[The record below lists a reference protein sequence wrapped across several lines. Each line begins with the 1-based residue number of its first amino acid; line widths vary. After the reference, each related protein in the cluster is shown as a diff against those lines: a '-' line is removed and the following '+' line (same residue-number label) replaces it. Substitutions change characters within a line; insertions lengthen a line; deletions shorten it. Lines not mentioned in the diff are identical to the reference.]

1 MRPKNKNSLF
11 PKIGVIVI
19 LAASLLF
26 LSIIPSTIAQD
37 SEGLIQAPLNP
48 EFLDYLQRVQ
58 KYGFQVETSNGYA
71 LGLIPGPLDLSH
83 LTGQRPLQIHEL
95 AVAPSSYDLRS
106 LGKVTPVK
114 NQGSCGSCWSFAT
127 YGSLESNLKPSE
139 TWDFSENN
147 LKNRH
152 GFDWGHCSGGNADM
166 STAYL
171 ARWIGP
177 VNESDDPYNPNSNV
191 SPSGLPVRKHL
202 QEVLIIP
209 DRANSLDNENIK
221 QAIMTYGA
229 LYTHMYWDAAYY
241 NSTYKAY
248 HYSGQTGG
256 NHAVAIVGWDD
267 NFDKSKFSTIPPGNG
282 AFIIRNSWGASW
294 GENGYFYISYYDT
307 VVGTS
312 NYLFSW
318 AESTTNYN
326 TIYQYDPLGWVSSLG
341 FGSNAAWFANIFT
354 SVSNDLLKAV
364 SFYTSSSNSTY
375 EIYIYRNATSGP
387 VSGTLAGSKTET
399 ILSPGYHTI
408 LLDSPVS
415 LTLGQKFSVVVRLT
429 TPGYNYPIPFEK
441 PFSNYSSQATAN
453 AGESYISSN
462 GSGWSDLTAYSP
474 NSNVCLKAFTIPD
487 TTPPTIQ
494 ITVPTSNPTY
504 GTTQPTINIGGTASD
519 NAGVTQVTWFSNQ
532 GGAGIASGT
541 TSWSVSGI
549 PLFSGEN
556 NITVTAYDAANN
568 QGYDTITVTYAA
580 PENISTPNPPSGTTS
595 GLIGTAYAYTTGG
608 STADSGHQV
617 QYLFDWGDGTNSG
630 WLPAGTTSASHSW
643 SSPGTYLVKAQAR
656 CATHPFIVSSW
667 SEAFSVKISIILLQ
681 SPFSGTVFDSC
692 ALITNY
698 QPTFSWTIAGSFSG
712 FKILFSTSST
722 DFTTTGIKV
731 AAGSATGT
739 SNSWKPSSF
748 NWKTIMKASNNSG
761 SIRPIYWKVVGTKAD
776 KTVVESEVRSFT
788 VGTPQLVNINAPLE
802 GAILD
807 SATLPTF
814 GFDTNCN
821 TKFTLQ
827 ISSLSD
833 FSVSTK
839 IKAFNFTASN
849 PNLVTSLQKTLS
861 SFQWNGVKT
870 LVGTGTGYFRIKAW
884 DGLSRPTV
892 SEVRTFTIQ

>member
-1 MRPKNKNSLF
+1 
-11 PKIGVIVI
+11 
-19 LAASLLF
+19 
-26 LSIIPSTIAQD
+26 
-37 SEGLIQAPLNP
+37 
-48 EFLDYLQRVQ
+48 
-58 KYGFQVETSNGYA
+58 
-71 LGLIPGPLDLSH
+71 
-83 LTGQRPLQIHEL
+83 
-95 AVAPSSYDLRS
+95 
-106 LGKVTPVK
+106 
-114 NQGSCGSCWSFAT
+114 
-127 YGSLESNLKPSE
+127 
-139 TWDFSENN
+139 
-147 LKNRH
+147 
-152 GFDWGHCSGGNADM
+152 M

-177 VNESDDPYNPNSNV
+177 VSESDDPYNPSSNV
-191 SPSGLPVRKHL
+191 SPSGLPIRKHL
-202 QEVLIIP
+202 QEVLIVP

-248 HYSGQTGG
+248 YYNGQPAG

-267 NFDKSKFSTIPPGNG
+267 DFDKTKFSNIPSGNG
-282 AFIIRNSWGASW
+282 AFIIRNSWGTSW

-312 NYLFSW
+312 NYLFNW

-326 TIYQYDPLGWVSSLG
+326 TIYQYDPFGWISSLG
-341 FGSNAAWFANIFT
+341 YGSNTAWFANVFT
-354 SVSNDLLKAV
+354 SVSDDLLKAV
-364 SFYTSSSNSTY
+364 SFYTSSPSSTY

-408 LLDSPVS
+408 PLDSPVP

-429 TPGYNYPIPFEK
+429 TPGYNYPIPFER
-441 PFSNYSSQATAN
+441 PLSNYSSQAAAN

-462 GSGWSDLTAYSP
+462 GSGWSDLTVNFA
-474 NSNVCLKAFTIPD
+474 NSNVCLKAFTTPD
-487 TTPPTIQ
+487 TTAPTIQ

-504 GTTQPTINIGGTASD
+504 STTQQTINIGGTASD

-532 GGAGIASGT
+532 GGAGTASGT

-580 PENISTPNPPSGTTS
+580 PENISTPNTPSGTTS
-595 GLIGTAYAYTTGG
+595 GLIGTSYAYTTGG

-617 QYLFDWGDGTNSG
+617 QYRIDWGDGTNSD
-630 WLPAGTTSASHSW
+630 WLPVGTTSASHSW
-643 SSPGTYLVKAQAR
+643 GSPGTYLVKAQAR

-667 SEAFSVKISIILLQ
+667 SEAFSVKISIIILQ
-681 SPFSGTVFDSC
+681 SPSSSTVFDSC

-698 QPTFSWTIAGSFSG
+698 QPTFGWTAAGSFSG
-712 FKILFSTSST
+712 FKILFSTSPT
-722 DFTTTGIKV
+722 DFTTAGIKV

-748 NWKTIMKASNNSG
+748 NWKAIMKASYNNG
-761 SIRPIYWKVVGTKAD
+761 SIRPIYWKVVGTKTD
-776 KTVVESEVRSFT
+776 KTTVQSEVRSINI
-788 VGTPQLVNINAPLE
+788 GTPQTVTINAPLDT
-802 GAILD
+802 AILD
-807 SATLPTF
+807 PATLPTF
-814 GFDTNCN
+814 DFDTNCN

-839 IKAFNFTASN
+839 MKAFNFTVSN
-849 PNLVTSLQKTLS
+849 PNLVPALQKTLP
-861 SFQWNGVKT
+861 SFQWTSVKK
-870 LVGTGTGYFRIKAW
+870 LIGTGTGYFRIKAW

-892 SEVRTFTIQ
+892 SEVRTFSVQ